1 VWFAGFYLSSC
12 QESVAMN
19 TNNKPVRILRLK
31 DILFKV
37 NVARSTL
44 YDWMNE
50 RSPRHDPTFP
60 KRVKIGIKSVG
71 WLEDEVDSWILSRF
85 GITHQ

>member
-1 VWFAGFYLSSC
+1 
-12 QESVAMN
+12 MN
-19 TNNKPVRILRLK
+19 AYNKPVRILRLK

>member
-1 VWFAGFYLSSC
+1 
-12 QESVAMN
+12 MN

-85 GITHQ
+85 GITHK

>member
-1 VWFAGFYLSSC
+1 MSTF
-12 QESVAMN
+12 
-19 TNNKPVRILRLK
+19 NKPVRILRLK

-60 KRVKIGIKSVG
+60 KRVKIGLSSVG
-71 WLEDEVDSWILSRF
+71 WLESEVDDWILSRF
-85 GITHQ
+85 DVTPE

>member
-1 VWFAGFYLSSC
+1 
-12 QESVAMN
+12 MN

-50 RSPRHDPTFP
+50 RSPCHDPTFP

>member
-1 VWFAGFYLSSC
+1 
-12 QESVAMN
+12 MN

>member
-1 VWFAGFYLSSC
+1 
-12 QESVAMN
+12 MN
-19 TNNKPVRILRLK
+19 TYNKPVRILRLK

-71 WLEDEVDSWILSRF
+71 WLENEVDSWILSRF